1 MEERFVI
8 KRKEFKKLERYAE
21 NIYNTAVVID
31 YFCSSQKEYEE
42 EYRIFMRDMLYS
54 TYEDKNNR
62 TATYNIE
69 DLDAIIFGRKVSN
82 EDKRKVIEVMQHH
95 IDKAN
100 IKDFK
105 YYDLYYSSITKQLE
119 LKPSLSYI

>member
-1 MEERFVI
+1 MKGKNYHEKATEYI
-8 KRKEFKKLERYAE
+8 CTKTK
-21 NIYNTAVVID
+21 NW
-31 YFCSSQKEYEE
+31 EYEE

-69 DLDAIIFGRKVSN
+69 DLNAIIFGRKVSN

-95 IDKAN
+95 MDKAN